1 MVAYF
6 SKPFLFN
13 TYFIRKVMLYWAD
26 FNMNYYVHLNEI
38 EYGTPLHIIE
48 LKTDSIITIND

>member
-1 MVAYF
+1 
-6 SKPFLFN
+6 
-13 TYFIRKVMLYWAD
+13 MLYWAD